1 MVSDAILFQVASV
14 MALVGMALGWR
25 GVMTRFSGFYDL
37 PTAWNQI
44 FWGILIGGV
53 YASLAD
59 RFIFVP
65 FITAGL
71 TGETSGNSIS
81 NLVIIL
87 AGSVVIHMMLRR
99 VRVRKTG
106 SQPTSGWT
114 LGLAIGGMT
123 SMYLIFRVLQVYED
137 EVSLFIIANLVVLA
151 IITPRC
157 EALICAH
164 HGYRMLEGERWR
176 AVFRSFIIRT
186 IFLSAL
192 YFTVLQPLTWIFII
206 PLVLLAERSAEK
218 WVWAAVPKPAR
229 RRLRRI
235 WAEKAR
241 EARAEEE

>member
-1 MVSDAILFQVASV
+1 
-14 MALVGMALGWR
+14 
-25 GVMTRFSGFYDL
+25 
-37 PTAWNQI
+37 
-44 FWGILIGGV
+44 
-53 YASLAD
+53 
-59 RFIFVP
+59 
-65 FITAGL
+65 
-71 TGETSGNSIS
+71 
-81 NLVIIL
+81 
-87 AGSVVIHMMLRR
+87 MMLRR

-106 SQPTSGWT
+106 SQPTSGWA

-123 SMYLIFRVLQVYED
+123 SMYLIFRTLQVH
-137 EVSLFIIANLVVLA
+137 EVSVFIIANLVVLA
-151 IITPRC
+151 IITPRS

-186 IFLSAL
+186 VFLSAL

-206 PLVLLAERSAEK
+206 PLVLLAERNAEK

-241 EARAEEE
+241 EASSEEE

>member
-1 MVSDAILFQVASV
+1 MVSDAILFQVAS
-14 MALVGMALGWR
+14 MTALVGMALGWR

-53 YASLAD
+53 YASLVD

-71 TGETSGNSIS
+71 TGVTSGNSIS

-87 AGSVVIHMMLRR
+87 LGSVAIHLMLRR
-99 VRVRKTG
+99 ARVRKTG
-106 SQPTSGWT
+106 SQPTSGWA

-123 SMYLIFRVLQVYED
+123 SMYLIFRVLQIYEI
-137 EVSLFIIANLVVLA
+137 SALIIANLVILA

-186 IFLSAL
+186 IFLAAL

-206 PLVLLAERSAEK
+206 PLVLLAEKNAVR

-241 EARAEEE
+241 YTGSEEE